1 MNRRNNEYAPVSMKN
16 SSKVSTVDNDLEL
29 EPLENRKAFGEDS
42 KQNGFNSKYG
52 ELKLKQRN
60 FNVCT
65 V

>member
-1 MNRRNNEYAPVSMKN
+1 MKN

-52 ELKLKQRN
+52 E
-60 FNVCT
+60 
-65 V
+65 